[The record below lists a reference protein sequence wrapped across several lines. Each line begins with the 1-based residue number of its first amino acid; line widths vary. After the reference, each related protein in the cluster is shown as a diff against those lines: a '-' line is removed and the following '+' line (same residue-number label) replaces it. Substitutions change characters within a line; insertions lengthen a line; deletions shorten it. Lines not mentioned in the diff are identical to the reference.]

1 MRKQLRKDLSDDRI
15 LNKCDGGI
23 HYLHKKE
30 NVQFKN
36 TYIEYEIIEHI
47 GNQYFGDNRGVD
59 EYVIQ
64 VDVFT
69 KGSFVEISE
78 AILNVMEEKGYLL
91 MTMMLMRMKQ
101 SYIVIKLNLD
111 ITKIGGNFLWQNNN

>member
-78 AILNVMEEKGYLL
+78 AILNVL

-111 ITKIGGNFLWQNNN
+111 ITKIGGNFYGKTTIKWR

>member
-36 TYIEYEIIEHI
+36 KYIEY
-47 GNQYFGDNRGVD
+47 
-59 EYVIQ
+59 
-64 VDVFT
+64 
-69 KGSFVEISE
+69 
-78 AILNVMEEKGYLL
+78 
-91 MTMMLMRMKQ
+91 
-101 SYIVIKLNLD
+101 
-111 ITKIGGNFLWQNNN
+111 

>member
-15 LNKCDGGI
+15 LEKCDGGI

-36 TYIEYEIIEHI
+36 TYIEYEIIEHK
-47 GNQYFGDNRGVD
+47 GNQYSGDIRSID

-64 VDVFT
+64 IDVFT
-69 KGSFVEISE
+69 KGSFSEI
-78 AILNVMEEKGYLL
+78 ADLILEVMEEKGYLFINDYEVYENETEL
-91 MTMMLMRMKQ
+91 Y
-101 SYIVIKLNLD
+101 SYKVKFRYYKNLQRKD
-111 ITKIGGNFLWQNNN
+111 EL